1 MVGQR
6 SSCWFFIGAALCYAA
21 PILAQTSGS
30 IRGVVYDK
38 DFDAPLPAAQ
48 VLIAETGAHV
58 TGTDQGN
65 YVFPRVPSGTYTL
78 IISKSGY
85 TRQIRAKVVVAVG
98 QLTDVDAY
106 LSGDFTEMEEVVA
119 QDMAL
124 DDGSEVALLNLR
136 MESPQLLDSIS
147 ADLMSRAGASDAAAA
162 LNLVAGAS
170 VQDGKFAVVRGLPDR
185 YVNSQMN
192 GVRLPTADA
201 DKRAVELDQF
211 PSAVIESIQ
220 VSKTFTP
227 DQQGDASGG
236 AVNVRLKSIPDETV
250 LDLGAGVSFN
260 TQVTGRGDFLTYDGG
275 GVNVWGLDGGSREMP
290 SDGMFDGAVGVSRGK
305 APFNFDLSLTA
316 GHKHQ
321 FDLGIEVGGFASL
334 FYERDSSFF
343 DGGINDQLWVENP
356 GAPLTPQKV
365 QNQGDDDFKT
375 SLFDVTQGSES
386 VKWGGLGA
394 VGVEIED
401 HALTLLYMYTRVAED
416 KAILAEDTRG
426 KQFFFPGHHPDD
438 PETPGHGGD
447 LFAAPYLRTET
458 LAYTE
463 RSTQTLQVHGRHTLP
478 IPAYHVKDVFKLL
491 RPEIDWTVA
500 MSAATLEEPDKRQFG
515 SFWRPEIP
523 ERVFPFPGIPP
534 SPPIPPTHFP
544 FKPAANFTLGNVQR
558 TFQIITEDSTQY
570 FVNVRVPFEPWSGD
584 EGYVKLG
591 VFNDRVQRDF
601 DQESFSNFNNNNVT
615 FEGDFEA
622 LFSEAF
628 PTLPEA
634 GTVTGGPPFVDVDYQ
649 GKQDLTAWYL
659 MMDFP
664 LTSSLNL
671 IGGLR
676 FERTRISISND
687 PEADATWLP
696 PGASGPVTLN
706 PGDADVSFA
715 QDDILPSIGFVL
727 TPLKPVTLR
736 GSYTET
742 VARQTFKELSPI
754 QQQEFLGGD
763 VFIGNP
769 DLMMSALKNVDLRL
783 DYTPYP
789 GGLISAS
796 WFYKDIKDPIEFV
809 QQNAGFTFTRPVNFP
824 KGKLSGVEFET
835 RQDLGHFWDILQG
848 LSIQAN
854 ATIIEAQVTLPETE
868 IERFASEALR
878 VPRTTRDMVNAPAYL
893 YNIGFTYDL
902 ARTGT
907 QLASFYTVRG
917 DTLVTG
923 AGQASGNFIPDVYAK
938 AFGALNLSI
947 SQNIGAHLRLKFSAK
962 NLTNPKIEE
971 VYRSDFIAS
980 DVTRASFRQG
990 YDFSIS
996 LSTRQ

>member
-1 MVGQR
+1 MVRQQT
-6 SSCWFFIGAALCYAA
+6 SCWLVMGAALLYAA
-21 PILAQTSGS
+21 PGLAQPLGS

-48 VLIAETGAHV
+48 VVIAETGDNV

-65 YVFPRVPSGTYTL
+65 YVFNRVPPGTYTL
-78 IISKSGY
+78 IFSKAGY
-85 TRQIRAKVVVAVG
+85 TRQVRANVVVAAG
-98 QLTDVDAY
+98 QLTDADAY
-106 LSGDFTEMEEVVA
+106 LSGEFIEMEEFVA
-119 QDMAL
+119 QDITL
-124 DDGSEVALLNLR
+124 GGGSEIALLNLR
-136 MESPQLLDSIS
+136 MESPQLMDAIS
-147 ADLMSRAGASDAAAA
+147 SDLMSRAGAGDAAAA
-162 LNLVAGAS
+162 LNLVAGAT

-236 AVNVRLKSIPDETV
+236 AVNVQLKGIPDETV
-250 LDLGAGVSFN
+250 FEMGAGLTFN
-260 TQVTGRGDFLTYDGG
+260 TQVTGRDDFLTYDGG
-275 GVNVWGLDGGSREMP
+275 GVNVLGIDDGSRDIP
-290 SDGMFDGAVGVSRGK
+290 SDGMFGGAVGVSRDN
-305 APFNFDLSLTA
+305 APFNFDASLTA

-334 FYERDSSFF
+334 FYERDSAYF
-343 DGGINDQLWVENP
+343 DGGIDDQLWVDNP
-356 GAPLTPQKV
+356 GEPLTPQKV

-375 SLFDVTQGSES
+375 SLFDVTQGSQS

-416 KAILAEDTRG
+416 RATLAEDTRG
-426 KQFFFPGHHPDD
+426 KAFFFPGHDPDD
-438 PETPGHGGD
+438 PETAGHGRD

-463 RSTQTLQVHGRHTLP
+463 RTTQTLQIRGHHTLP
-478 IPAYHVKDVFKLL
+478 TPEYSVKNAFKLR
-491 RPEIDWTVA
+491 RPEVDWTVA
-500 MSAATLEEPDKRQFG
+500 LSAATLDEPDKRQFG
-515 SFWRPEIP
+515 SFWRPGIP

-534 SPPIPPTHFP
+534 APPVPPTHFP
-544 FKPAANFTLGNVQR
+544 FKPAANFTLGNLQR
-558 TFQIITEDSTQY
+558 TFQYITEDSTQY
-570 FVNVRVPFEPWSGD
+570 AVNLKVSFEPWGGNA
-584 EGYVKLG
+584 GYVKLG
-591 VFNDRVQRDF
+591 AFSDRVKRDF
-601 DQESFSNFNNNNVT
+601 DQESFSNFNNNDVT
-615 FEGDFEA
+615 FEGEFEEF
-622 LFSEAF
+622 FSEAF
-628 PTLPEA
+628 PTLPAA
-634 GTVTGGPPFVDVDYQ
+634 GAVTGGPPFVDVDYQ
-649 GKQDLTAWYL
+649 GEQDLTAWYFMVDL
-659 MMDFP
+659 P
-664 LTSSLNL
+664 LTSFLNI
-671 IGGLR
+671 IGGIR
-676 FERTRISISND
+676 FENTRIRIIND
-687 PEADATWLP
+687 PEPDATWLP
-696 PGASGPVTLN
+696 LGASGPVTLN
-706 PGDADVSFA
+706 PGDADVSFE
-715 QDDILPSIGFVL
+715 QDDLLPSIGFVL
-727 TPLKPVTLR
+727 TPLKALTLR
-736 GSYTET
+736 GSYTQT

-769 DLMMSALKNVDLRL
+769 DLMMSTLKNVDLRL

-796 WFYKDIKDPIEFV
+796 WFYKDIRDPIEYV

-824 KGKLSGVEFET
+824 KGKLRGIELET
-835 RQDLGHFWDILQG
+835 RQDLGHFWDVLQG

-854 ATIIEAQVTLPETE
+854 ATIIDAQVTLPEEE
-868 IERFASEALR
+868 IERFASEALM

-917 DTLVTG
+917 DTLVAG
-923 AGQASGNFIPDVYAK
+923 AGQSSGNFIPDVYAK
-938 AFGALNLSI
+938 AFGSLNLSI
-947 SQNIGAHLRLKFSAK
+947 SQNIGAHLQLKFSAK

-971 VYRSDFIAS
+971 VYRSEFIDS
-980 DVTRASFRQG
+980 DVTKTSFRQG
-990 YDFSIS
+990 VDFSIS